1 MDLRQRIRDV
11 PDFPEPG
18 IVFKDITPLL
28 QDPVAFR
35 QAIFELSERFARERI
50 DVVVGIEARG
60 FLFGAPL
67 ALNLDAPFVP
77 IRKKGKLPHK
87 TVGVTYSLEYGD
99 AAVEMHQDAV
109 MPGKRVLI
117 VDDVLAT
124 GGTMAAARALVEQV
138 KGEVV
143 ALAVLVEL
151 EFLKGREKLEGVETF
166 SLMKY

>member
-1 MDLRQRIRDV
+1 MDLRERIRDV
-11 PDFPEPG
+11 PDFPVPG

-28 QDPVAFR
+28 QDPAAYR
-35 QAIFELSERFARERI
+35 QAVYELSERFAGDRI

-67 ALNLDAPFVP
+67 ALKLDAPFVP

-99 AAVEMHQDAV
+99 AAVEIHQDGV
-109 MPGKRVLI
+109 LPGKRVLI

-138 KGEVV
+138 QGHVV

-166 SLMKY
+166 ALMKY

>member
-1 MDLRQRIRDV
+1 MDLRERIRDV
-11 PDFPEPG
+11 PDFPVPG

-28 QDPVAFR
+28 QDPAAFR
-35 QAIFELSERFARERI
+35 QAVYELSERFAGDKI

-67 ALNLDAPFVP
+67 ALRLDAPFVP

-87 TVGVTYSLEYGD
+87 TVGVTYSLEYG
-99 AAVEMHQDAV
+99 AATVEIHQDGV
-109 MPGKRVLI
+109 LPGKRVLI

-138 KGEVV
+138 EGHVV

-151 EFLKGREKLEGVETF
+151 EFLNGREKLQGVETF